1 MLSTKVFRQ
10 LRSLRDW
17 RWGRTSSCVIDFESL
32 ESRQLPFILSRPGS
46 SEWQVV
52 RMASEVAFIGGSSG
66 VGKTSVGFEMHAQL
80 RANDVAHCVI
90 DGDFL
95 DLAHP
100 TPWEHGLAER
110 NRSAMWANY
119 QALGYNRFD
128 LHQHG
133 KCAPHRHGLTSSSI
147 GPRRRGGR
155 CPADVYRS
163 HRPQAPQ
170 PAREGVRTG
179 SSHRIECAD
188 GGDARN
194 RVLHNSA
201 PSSHRRPHHSLSGR
215 RRDST
220 DWLDFILVN
229 C

>member
-10 LRSLRDW
+10 LRTLRDW

-170 PAREGVRTG
+170 SAREGGMSPV
-179 SSHRIECAD
+179 D
-188 GGDARN
+188 GA
-194 RVLHNSA
+194 
-201 PSSHRRPHHSLSGR
+201 
-215 RRDST
+215 
-220 DWLDFILVN
+220 ILF
-229 C
+229 